1 MVPLLAAAGIVALTA
16 TALAFLLDR
25 DTDEERVMHE
35 ELRRRNAN
43 LRERADASA
52 AAFAAE
58 RAAGRKKAALEA
70 AENMREYCIRYER
83 RLDGPAVEFRALA
96 VRLRSELADKS
107 ISPYRRN
114 ALRLLEARLEAT
126 RNRLD
131 AFLLYCEWY
140 RGELDWMIRKERYDA
155 LLRFVEP
162 ASRLPEDW
170 YYNGKVGLVGVPE
183 VTGGKN
189 AYGQQLD
196 LQTERLG
203 SVYSDTRQRAF
214 MMQYPDQEAI
224 PVQLFAS
231 KNRRYFKACI
241 LRGALYVEH
250 ILEKL
255 PCKAFVVRHCASPT
269 HGDGYEVR
277 CYPTFCDVGKEQ
289 SQNSGVPAFLPRAES
304 AFPGK
309 RYLVGEK
316 IEVHLHYHDLV
327 LSSKDLTVTQQPD
340 SLALGSNGAAP
351 IFMYADRTIG
361 DLHPLRRELDNGTAW
376 QLRATTERGGDGL
389 LVTLQLGPWRV
400 EAEMRK
406 DESQLCVTAVERT
419 GFDSVE
425 LDELPY
431 PVRLIDKRF
440 KDSVFCDALRF
451 NEFIQFCR
459 QQSLFGADVE
469 ERRKAGQFFE
479 RWNQVVDY
487 LIEEEGYQ
495 IFTLLPKAEPGDN
508 EWVCASTADLQ
519 GALQSLIDKSLS
531 EPRLF
536 IEELHLHQS
545 GQRRWLQV
553 GELSGVPEAL
563 GNGTYC
569 LSHLGI
575 QRPNAY
581 GYVPVLDEPLRLRY
595 PNSRELANLGRQKR
609 TLQAFTG
616 GRLLN
621 KALQQVLMMPERY
634 TPQPDP
640 RWSGRVRAG
649 LRWENPDWQHPEQA
663 VIAKRVIEDALVE
676 SNLYLIQG
684 PPGTGKTTCIVELL
698 HQLLTA
704 DPDMR
709 ILVVSQQNT
718 AVDNAL
724 DRFLHRYPGQRA
736 NILRIGND
744 STKVHETL
752 RPNLT
757 DAILTEYLGGRQRE
771 YSRSSIEEPKRA
783 ACIRDWIESVYRTD
797 QEGKLRPD
805 DELTELLVGDYGLV
819 GATCVGLASRRYGMD
834 RLAFDLCI
842 VDEGGRSTVPEL
854 LIPLIRCRKAIL
866 IGDHYQLPPSVAS
879 RLREDD
885 AIEAMPF
892 LEETFLKRS
901 FFEQLYDNL
910 PQTCRGRLME
920 QYRMVE
926 PIGDLVAELFYS
938 KEGTRGLLNGK
949 VHDRSQFLDPEYPLR
964 WHNVDGKQ
972 EQEHGDGPSMF
983 NVAEADAILHFLRV
997 AVPRLTF
1004 LKRQQDVTFK
1014 KKTVAIITP
1023 YGAQKRYILGRLAGA
1038 EAKKAGID
1046 EVMQIEVDTVDSFQ
1060 GSEAHIVL
1068 YSTVRTSG
1076 SISFLLDRQRLNVA
1090 CSRARENLVFFG
1102 ATKFLRAREAR
1113 SGNVLFGAIIDRSK
1127 YEHATGGGRSR
1138 REPPRRQKELRPQ
1151 RTA

>member
-1 MVPLLAAAGIVALTA
+1 MLPFIAAGAVALGA
-16 TALAFLLDR
+16 AALAFFLDR
-25 DTDEERVMHE
+25 DTEEERMMHE
-35 ELRRRNAN
+35 ELRRRNAGV
-43 LRERADASA
+43 RERFDASA

-58 RAAGRKKAALEA
+58 RAARRKKAALEA

-83 RLDGPAVEFRALA
+83 RLDGPAQEFRTLA
-96 VRLRSELADKS
+96 ARLKSDLAERS

-126 RNRLD
+126 RNRLE

-140 RGELDWMIRKERYDA
+140 RGELDWMIRKGQYDA
-155 LLRFVEP
+155 LLRFAEP

-170 YYNGKVGLVGVPE
+170 YYHGKVGLVGVAE

-203 SVYSDTRQRAF
+203 EVYSDTRQRAF
-214 MMQYPDQEAI
+214 MMEYPDQEAI

-231 KNRRYFKACI
+231 KNRRYFKACL
-241 LRGALYVEH
+241 LRGALYVDH
-250 ILEKL
+250 ILEQL
-255 PCKAFVVRHCASPT
+255 PCKAFVVRYYASPI

-277 CYPTFCDVGKEQ
+277 CYPGFCDVSKEQ

-309 RYLVGEK
+309 RYLIGER
-316 IEVHLHYHDLV
+316 IDVHLHYHDLL

-340 SLALGSNGAAP
+340 SLALGSNGVAP
-351 IFMYADRTIG
+351 IFMYADPAIG
-361 DLHPLRRELDNGTAW
+361 DLHPLRRELDSGAAW
-376 QLRATTERGGDGL
+376 QLRATTERSDGL

-406 DESQLCVTAVERT
+406 DESQLCVMALERT

-431 PVRLIDKRF
+431 PVRLIEKRF
-440 KDSVFCDALRF
+440 KDSVFCDGLRF
-451 NEFIQFCR
+451 NEFVQFCR
-459 QQSLFGADVE
+459 QQALFGADVE

-479 RWNQVVDY
+479 RWNQVIDY
-487 LIEEEGYQ
+487 LLEEEGYQ
-495 IFTLLPKAEPGDN
+495 TFTLLPQAEPSDN
-508 EWVCASTADLQ
+508 EWICASTVDLQ
-519 GALQSLIDKSLS
+519 EVLQDLIDKSLS

-536 IEELHLHQS
+536 IEELHLHHS

-569 LSHLGI
+569 LSHNGI
-575 QRPNAY
+575 ERPNAY

-595 PNSRELANLGRQKR
+595 PNGRELANLGRQKR

-640 RWSGRVRAG
+640 RWSERVRAG
-649 LRWENPDWQHPEQA
+649 LCWENPDWQGPEQA
-663 VIAKRVIEDALVE
+663 AIAKRVIEDALVE

-698 HQLLTA
+698 HQLLTV

-724 DRFLHRYPGQRA
+724 DRFVHRYPDRRA

-744 STKVHETL
+744 PTKVHDTL

-757 DAILTEYLGGRQRE
+757 EAILTEYLSGRQRE
-771 YSRSSIEEPKRA
+771 YSRSSIEEPARA
-783 ACIRDWIESVYRTD
+783 AWIRDWIESVYRTD

-805 DELTELLVGDYGLV
+805 DELTELLVGNYRLV

-892 LEETFLKRS
+892 LEETFLKKS

-938 KEGTRGLLNGK
+938 QEGTRGLLNGR
-949 VHDRSQFLDPEYPLR
+949 VHDRSNFLDPEHPLR

-972 EQEHGDGPSMF
+972 EKEDGDGHSMF
-983 NVAEADAILHFLRV
+983 NAAEADAILHFLRV

-1004 LKRQQDVTFK
+1004 LKQQQGTKFK

-1023 YGAQKRYILGRLAGA
+1023 YGAQKRYILDRLAGA
-1038 EAKKAGID
+1038 AEKGAGID
-1046 EVMQIEVDTVDSFQ
+1046 EVMLIEVDTVDSFQ
-1060 GSEAHIVL
+1060 GSEAHVVL

-1113 SGNVLFGAIIDRSK
+1113 SGEILFSAIIDRSK
-1127 YEHATGGGRSR
+1127 YEHASVGGHAR
-1138 REPPRRQKELRPQ
+1138 RDPPRRQKHLRPQ
-1151 RTA
+1151 QRGA